1 MSTPPENGHNPHLPA
16 PDHSS
21 GSHPGGHNFAPG
33 QGEQPVQFDKP
44 GQFSDAG
51 QDAAGAGQYGSAG
64 GSQPASGSYDSAQ
77 SGFGQP
83 GQAHASQQQ
92 GQPYGAEPYAQQQG
106 QPYGTQPYAQ
116 QQGQPY
122 GTQPY
127 AQQQGQPY
135 GTQPCGQ
142 NHPQQFGG
150 PSMPYAHWGKR
161 VGAYLIDSLL
171 LLPFYVVGMLFIP
184 RYEVYRD
191 TGETVRTGGQPILF
205 ALVMLLATAF
215 ALWNMVWKQ
224 GKTGQSIGKG
234 VLGTKLVS
242 EQTGQPLGPGMT
254 FVRQLAHILD
264 SLPCY
269 LGFLWPLWD
278 AKRQTFADKVMSSVV
293 VDAPKDAQR

>member
-1 MSTPPENGHNPHLPA
+1 
-16 PDHSS
+16 
-21 GSHPGGHNFAPG
+21 
-33 QGEQPVQFDKP
+33 
-44 GQFSDAG
+44 
-51 QDAAGAGQYGSAG
+51 
-64 GSQPASGSYDSAQ
+64 
-77 SGFGQP
+77 
-83 GQAHASQQQ
+83 
-92 GQPYGAEPYAQQQG
+92 
-106 QPYGTQPYAQ
+106 
-116 QQGQPY
+116 
-122 GTQPY
+122 
-127 AQQQGQPY
+127 
-135 GTQPCGQ
+135 
-142 NHPQQFGG
+142 
-150 PSMPYAHWGKR
+150 MPYAHWGKR